1 MIKPPWPKAMGA
13 GRVLA
18 RFNTP
23 GPVEITKTLIWLMRD
38 RGLMSPVDLCGVTRQ
53 QLEARALR
61 RKKNR
66 SSYETFDEALDDA
79 IASGWVESYEAD
91 GETYYVPNYRRAQT
105 GPYVEDMLRG

>member
-13 GRVLA
+13 GRLLV
-18 RFNTP
+18 RFKTP

-38 RGLMSPVDLCGVTRQ
+38 RGLMSPVDLCGVSRS
-53 QLEARALR
+53 QLETRARQ

-79 IASGWVESYEAD
+79 IASGWIERFEVD
-91 GETYYVPNYRRAQT
+91 GETYYVPNYRRGAPRE
-105 GPYVEDMLRG
+105 GAV